1 MIMEVMM
8 KISIDTDYC
17 LRALQELAYQD
28 RDKPYSIVK
37 IATKRKIPH
46 KYLEKLFRRLRI
58 AGIVKSVKGR
68 KGGYMFTRDIDK
80 ITTKDIIK
88 AADGRTNIHNCTD
101 RKTEKLCEFLDNCS
115 FKDFWTDFNTHIN
128 DFLESYTLAD
138 FVKKGK

>member
-28 RDKPYSIVK
+28 RERPYSIVK
-37 IATKRKIPH
+37 IATERKIPH

-58 AGIVKSVKGR
+58 GGIVESVKGR
-68 KGGYMFTRDIDK
+68 KGGYMLTRDPDK
-80 ITTKDIIK
+80 ITAKDIIK
-88 AADGRTNIHNCTD
+88 AVDGRTNIHSCTE
-101 RKTEKLCEFLDNCS
+101 RKTEKLCEFIDDCS
-115 FKDFWTDFNTHIN
+115 FQDFWTDFNTHIN
-128 DFLESYTLAD
+128 DFLESYTLDD